1 MFELRAGGAS
11 DVDAMYQLDLLCFE
25 PPFRFSLRT
34 MRQLVAQKNSYSI
47 VAEVEQTLAGFIVVE
62 IECAD
67 EAMKGYVLTLD
78 VHPEYRR
85 KGLAKTLMA
94 VAEKDLAN
102 AGADL
107 IWLHVDQENEAAVRF
122 YERAGYRR
130 SGVAVAYYGS
140 QRDAWIYERYLSK
153 QGDQPT

>member
-1 MFELRAGGAS
+1 MWMRCTVLTFSALSRPSAS
-11 DVDAMYQLDLLCFE
+11 ACA
-25 PPFRFSLRT
+25 PCGSSSPR
-34 MRQLVAQKNSYSI
+34 KNSYSI